1 MKRMIKSNEEI
12 RLITSGAKI
21 ADIGGEALVKEIK
34 VGATEIDIAMVVE
47 TPWKKL

>member
-1 MKRMIKSNEEI
+1 MLKRMIKSNEEI

-34 VGATEIDIAMVVE
+34 VGATEA
-47 TPWKKL
+47 